1 MPPLKIS
8 PLFRLT
14 ARIALAFSV
23 LHLANAEPRHPSIY
37 GDDSTKAALQAKIE
51 KVDWAQG
58 VYQRLKES
66 VDPYVDR
73 HLNDPEWIVSRLQ
86 LHWNTHYQKTFVNGS
101 VWSHGEGRAPVPTVK
116 FAGGRDWNSDYNTPA
131 IEDIQPYA
139 EDERGMWLQNHTKPG
154 QPWEWAPI
162 DQTGHTIERLNAQI
176 LELAETSAFL
186 HWYTGEEKYATFAA
200 DIVWTYALGMYHREN
215 PQTFEDHKSSRII
228 GLATFEVIHESVSR
242 PLAVAYDY
250 LHDYLVESGKDVRII
265 QDLFRRWADRI
276 IEGGGSEGNW
286 NINQAR
292 YIVYMGLALEDDSHY
307 ADGKGKQH
315 YIRQFTTESTEN
327 QRALKDVVPE
337 TYDPTNG
344 VWPEAPGYA
353 FSVTDTILGLAKIIH
368 NGTGQDVLEAY
379 PVIVPA
385 ATVAAQYLNPNGFMP
400 GFGDT
405 YHQVPYAASM
415 EMLLERFRRLKQPE
429 KELQVAQILREQIEL
444 NDYDRSKVETLHAL
458 TSYVDALPEGT
469 PTESLRTRT
478 FYADSINFLAQRNS
492 ENEENGLMISLVGT
506 RGGHMQTNGMAMEL
520 YGKGLILG
528 PDAGRG
534 PSYWTTSHGEYY
546 MRYAAHN
553 TVSVDGKSYYPSRRA
568 ENTFDI
574 EAIEPAPG
582 SHQPI
587 SDAYS
592 FSDTRFGDL
601 ATDSQQRRLMAIVK
615 PSESTGYYVDIF
627 RSRRKD
633 GLDKK
638 NEYIYHNLGQ
648 KLTVSDLSG
657 NALSFSPTEELSEAA
672 GDDVS
677 YNYFTDKRAAKW
689 DRDFYAQFDV
699 AMSEQHDVSMG
710 LWMAGNKERSVFTAN
725 SPVARTLQRGS
736 APREL
741 WDLPVPTL
749 VVRQDG
755 EAWSK
760 PFVAIFEP
768 FYTDE
773 GSVLVSIKQLPTPKT
788 EGDFVGLKVTT
799 QNDGIQYI
807 LNHTDAK
814 ARTDVAGIAFSGTY
828 AVVSESDS
836 GIQSLYLGHGSY
848 LSKDGLSIDGQ
859 GKPVSASIEV
869 SGNHYIYSANQP
881 ITLTVAGRTLDLPPA
896 HRATLLSVKPRKD

>member
-1 MPPLKIS
+1 MTPFKPAS
-8 PLFRLT
+8 LFHIT
-14 ARIALAFSV
+14 AWFALAFSAA
-23 LHLANAEPRHPSIY
+23 HPIWAASEHPSIY

-51 KVDWAQG
+51 NVDWAKG

-73 HLNDPEWIVSRLQ
+73 HLDDPEWIVSRLQ
-86 LHWNTHYQKTFVNGS
+86 MHWNTRYQKTFVNGS
-101 VWSHGEGRAPVPTVK
+101 VWSHGEGQAPVPTVK
-116 FAGGRDWNSDYNTPA
+116 FAGGRDWNSDYSTPA
-131 IEDIQPYA
+131 LEDVQPYSD
-139 EDERGMWLQNHTKPG
+139 DERGMWLQNHTKPG
-154 QPWEWAPI
+154 HPWEWAPI
-162 DQTGHTIERLNAQI
+162 DQTGHTIERINERI
-176 LELAETSAFL
+176 MELAETAAFL
-186 HWYTGEEKYATFAA
+186 YWYTGEEKYATFAA

-215 PQTFEDHKSSRII
+215 PQTFEDHKSARII
-228 GLATFEVIHESVSR
+228 GLATFEVIHER
-242 PLAVAYDY
+242 ITRTLAVSYDY
-250 LHDYLVESGKDVRII
+250 LHDYLVENGKDVRII

-276 IEGGGSEGNW
+276 VAGGGSQGNW

-337 TYDPTNG
+337 TYDPANG

-368 NGTGQDVLEAY
+368 NGTGQDVLEDY
-379 PVIVPA
+379 PIIVPA
-385 ATVAAQYLNPNGFMP
+385 ATVAAQFLNPNGFMP

-405 YHQVPYAASM
+405 YHQAPYTASM
-415 EMLLERFRRLKQPE
+415 EMLLERFRRLEQPE
-429 KELQVAQILREQIEL
+429 KELQVAQILKEQIEL
-444 NDYDRSKVETLHAL
+444 NGYDRSQIDTLHAL
-458 TSYVDALPEGT
+458 TSYVDALPEGS
-469 PTESLRTRT
+469 PEESLRTRT
-478 FYADSINFLAQRNS
+478 FYADSINFLAQRNAQ
-492 ENEENGLMISLVGT
+492 NEENGLMISLVGT

-582 SHQPI
+582 SHQPV

-592 FSDTRFGDL
+592 FSDTSFGDP
-601 ATDSQQRRLMAIVK
+601 ATDSQQRRLLAIVK

-633 GLDKK
+633 GRDKK

-648 KLTVSDLSG
+648 RLAVSDLSG
-657 NALSFSPTEELSEAA
+657 NSLSFSPTEELSEAA

-677 YNYFTDKRAAKW
+677 YNYFSDKRAAKW
-689 DRDFYAQFDV
+689 NRDFYAQFDV
-699 AMSEQHDVSMG
+699 TMSKHRDVSMG
-710 LWMAGNKERSVFTAN
+710 LWMAGNKERTVFTAN

-736 APREL
+736 APKEL

-768 FYTDE
+768 FYTDK
-773 GSVLVSIKQLPTPKT
+773 GSALLSIKSLSPSKA
-788 EGDFVGLKVTT
+788 EGDFVGLEVTT
-799 QNDGIQYI
+799 KNDGTQYI
-807 LNHTDAK
+807 LNNTDAH

-836 GIQSLYLGHGSY
+836 GIQSLYLGQGTF
-848 LSKDGLSIDGQ
+848 LSKGGLSIDGK
-859 GKPVSASIEV
+859 GKSVNASLEK
-869 SGNHYIYSANQP
+869 SGDHYLYSANQP
-881 ITLTVAGRTLDLPPA
+881 ITVTITGRTLDLPPA
-896 HRATLLSVKPRKD
+896 HRAPLSIANPSKD